1 MKKMKITA
9 LKACQMR
16 DTGQTLVKI
25 ETDGGLTG
33 YGEAGGPGPMTRG
46 FLKYYEESLLGQNPL
61 EVDKLYQTLMNYQ
74 HANRGHIPTTSGVDI
89 ALWDILGKYYGQP
102 ISKVYRGQFRE
113 WIPMYVNNNGPDNW
127 LDKAACRDWA
137 ARVIASPYGFKAV
150 KICKD
155 PLYRNVLHKSF
166 SYPAR
171 RFPMIPPSDMRVIIQ
186 GYENLREALDP
197 SIDIIVHCHNE
208 FDLPSMLQFARD
220 LESIKPLWLEDPL
233 PIHYH
238 ESWLS
243 LKQVARFPLNTGEK
257 LEGPWEFFPFM
268 ANHAIDMMQPDLVFA
283 GGYSGCWRIAD
294 MGEHFSIPLTMHNVG
309 NVLQNAMTAQ
319 FAAATRNF
327 VMTETNFGNWPV
339 HEDFIKEK
347 LEIKDGML
355 KVPDGPGIGV
365 TPVEEAIKENR
376 MPGEPYWD

>member
-1 MKKMKITA
+1 MKPMKITA

-25 ETDGGLTG
+25 ETDAGITG

-46 FLKYYEESLLGQNPL
+46 FLKYYEEALLGKDPL

-74 HANRGHIPTTSGVDI
+74 HPNRGHIPTTSGIDI
-89 ALWDILGKYYGQP
+89 ALWDIIGKYYNKP
-102 ISKVYRGQFRE
+102 ISKVYRGQFRD
-113 WIPMYVNNNGPDNW
+113 WIPMYVNSNGPDNW
-127 LDKAACRDWA
+127 LDKTACQDWA
-137 ARVIASPYGFKAV
+137 DKVKASPYGYKAV
-150 KICKD
+150 KICKH
-155 PLYRNVLHKSF
+155 PLYENVLHKSF
-166 SYPAR
+166 SIPEK
-171 RFPMIPPSDMRVIIQ
+171 RFPMIPPSDMRVVIQ

-220 LESIKPLWLEDPL
+220 LEGIKPLWLEDPL
-233 PIHYH
+233 PVLYI
-238 ESWLS
+238 ESWKS
-243 LKQVARFPLNTGEK
+243 LKQVSRIPLNTGEK
-257 LEGPWEFFPFM
+257 LEGPWEFFQFM
-268 ANHAIDMMQPDLVFA
+268 SSGAIDMMQPDLVFA

-294 MGEHFSIPLTMHNVG
+294 MAEHFAIPLTMHNVG

-339 HEDFIKEK
+339 HEEFIEEK

-365 TPVEEAIKENR
+365 TPVEQAIKENR

>member
-1 MKKMKITA
+1 MEPLKITA

-25 ETDGGLTG
+25 ETSAGITG

-46 FLKYYEESLLGQNPL
+46 FLKYYEEALLGKDPL
-61 EVDKLYQTLMNYQ
+61 EVDRLYQTLMNFQ

-89 ALWDILGKYYGQP
+89 ALWDILGKYYNKP
-102 ISKVYRGQFRE
+102 LSKVYRGQFRE
-113 WIPMYVNNNGPDNW
+113 WIPMYVNNNGPENW

-137 ARVIASPYGFKAV
+137 AHVAANPYGFKAIKV
-150 KICKD
+150 CKD
-155 PLYRNVLHKSF
+155 PFYRNVLHKPF
-166 SYPAR
+166 GYAEK
-171 RFPMIPPSDMRVIIQ
+171 RFPMIPPADMRLIIQ

-233 PIHYH
+233 PALYH

-243 LKQVARFPLNTGEK
+243 LKQVSRIPLNTGEK

-268 ANHAIDMMQPDLVFA
+268 YHHAIDMMQPDLVFA

-294 MGEHFSIPLTMHNVG
+294 MAEHFAIPLTMHNVG

-319 FAAATRNF
+319 FAASTRNF
-327 VMTETNFGNWPV
+327 VMTETNFGTWPV

-347 LEIKDGML
+347 LTIKDGML

>member
-1 MKKMKITA
+1 MEKLKITA

-16 DTGQTLVKI
+16 DTGQTLVKV
-25 ETDGGLTG
+25 ETNQGITG

-46 FLKYYEESLLGQNPL
+46 FLKYYEETLLGQDPL
-61 EVDKLYQTLMNYQ
+61 EVDKLYQYLMNYQ

-89 ALWDILGKYYGQP
+89 ALWDIVGKYYNKP

-137 ARVIASPYGFKAV
+137 AKALANSYGFKAV
-150 KICKD
+150 KICFD
-155 PLYRNVLHKSF
+155 PFYRNVLHKPA
-166 SYPAR
+166 SYPSR
-171 RFPMIPPSDMRVIIQ
+171 RFTMIPPTDMRQIMQ
-186 GYENLREALDP
+186 GYENMREALDP

-233 PIHYH
+233 PALYH
-238 ESWLS
+238 ESWKT
-243 LKQVARFPLNTGEK
+243 LKQVSRIPLNTGEK
-257 LEGPWEFFPFM
+257 LEGPWEFFPFLI
-268 ANHAIDMMQPDLVFA
+268 NQAIDMMQPDLVFA
-283 GGYSGCWRIAD
+283 GGYSGCWRVAELA
-294 MGEHFSIPLTMHNVG
+294 EHFSIPLTMHNVG

-319 FAAATRNF
+319 FAASTRNF
-327 VMTETNFGNWPV
+327 VMTETNFGNWPMHGDLV
-339 HEDFIKEK
+339 TEP

-365 TPVEEAIKENR
+365 TPNEEAIKENR

>member
-1 MKKMKITA
+1 MKSMKITA

-25 ETDGGLTG
+25 ETDAGITG

-46 FLKYYEESLLGQNPL
+46 FLKYYEESLLGKDPL
-61 EVDKLYQTLMNYQ
+61 EVDRLYQTLMNYQ

-89 ALWDILGKYYGQP
+89 ALWDILGKYYNKP
-102 ISKVYRGQFRE
+102 ISKIYRGQFRE
-113 WIPMYVNNNGPDNW
+113 WIPMYVNSNGPDNW
-127 LDKAACRDWA
+127 LDKAACQDWA
-137 ARVIASPYGFKAV
+137 ARVKASPYGFKAV
-150 KICKD
+150 KVCKH
-155 PLYRNVLHKSF
+155 PVYEHVLHKSYG
-166 SYPAR
+166 YPER
-171 RFPMIPPSDMRVIIQ
+171 RFPMIPPADMRVIIR

-233 PIHYH
+233 PVLYM
-238 ESWLS
+238 ESWKA
-243 LKQVARFPLNTGEK
+243 LKQVSRIPLNTGEK

-268 ANHAIDMMQPDLVFA
+268 ANQAIDMMQPDLVFA

-294 MGEHFSIPLTMHNVG
+294 MGEHFAIPITMHNVG

-339 HEDFIKEK
+339 HEDFIQEK
-347 LEIKDGML
+347 LVIKDGLL

-365 TPVEEAIKENR
+365 TPNEAAIKENR

>member
-1 MKKMKITA
+1 MEKMKITA

-25 ETDGGLTG
+25 ETDAGITG

-46 FLKYYEESLLGQNPL
+46 FLKYYEESLLGKNPL
-61 EVDKLYQTLMNYQ
+61 EVDRLYQTLMNYQ
-74 HANRGHIPTTSGVDI
+74 HANRGHVPTTSGVDI
-89 ALWDILGKYYGQP
+89 ALWDILGKYYNQP
-102 ISKVYRGQFRE
+102 ISKIYRGQFRE
-113 WIPMYVNNNGPDNW
+113 WIPMYVNSNGPDNW

-137 ARVIASPYGFKAV
+137 ARVKASPYGYKAV
-150 KICKD
+150 KVCKH
-155 PLYRNVLHKSF
+155 PVYEHVLHKSY
-166 SYPAR
+166 SSPER
-171 RFPMIPPSDMRVIIQ
+171 RFPLIPPADMRVIIQ

-233 PIHYH
+233 PVLYM
-238 ESWLS
+238 ESWKA
-243 LKQVARFPLNTGEK
+243 LKQVARIPLNTGEK

-294 MGEHFSIPLTMHNVG
+294 MGEHFAIPITMHNVG

-339 HEDFIKEK
+339 HEEFIEEK

-355 KVPDGPGIGV
+355 KVPDKPGIGV
-365 TPVEEAIKENR
+365 TPVEQAIKENR

>member
-1 MKKMKITA
+1 MEKLKITA

-16 DTGQTLVKI
+16 DTGQTLVKV
-25 ETDGGLTG
+25 ETNQGITG

-46 FLKYYEESLLGQNPL
+46 FLKYYEETLLGQDPL
-61 EVDKLYQTLMNYQ
+61 EVDKLYQYLMNYQ

-89 ALWDILGKYYGQP
+89 ALWDIVGKVYNKP

-137 ARVIASPYGFKAV
+137 AKVLAHPYGFKAIKV
-150 KICKD
+150 CKY
-155 PLYRNVLHKSF
+155 PVYQNVLHKSF
-166 SYPAR
+166 SYPSR
-171 RFPMIPPSDMRVIIQ
+171 RFETILPADMRIIIQ

-233 PIHYH
+233 PALYH
-238 ESWLS
+238 ESWKT
-243 LKQVARFPLNTGEK
+243 LKQVSRIPLNTGEK

-268 ANHAIDMMQPDLVFA
+268 INQAIDMMQPDLVFA

-294 MGEHFSIPLTMHNVG
+294 MAEHFSIPITMHNVG

-319 FAAATRNF
+319 FAASTRNF
-327 VMTETNFGNWPV
+327 VMTETNFGMGPV
-339 HEDFIKEK
+339 HEENIMEK

-365 TPVEEAIKENR
+365 TPNEAAIKENR

>member
-1 MKKMKITA
+1 MKKLAITA

-25 ETDGGLTG
+25 ETNEGITG

-46 FLKYYEESLLGQNPL
+46 FLKYYEESLLGKDPL

-74 HANRGHIPTTSGVDI
+74 HANRGHIPTTSGIDI
-89 ALWDILGKYYGQP
+89 ALWDIIGKCYNKP
-102 ISKVYRGQFRE
+102 VSKIYRGQFRE
-113 WIPMYVNNNGPDNW
+113 WIPMYVNSNGPDNW

-137 ARVIASPYGFKAV
+137 DRVKASPYGFKAV
-150 KICKD
+150 KVCKH
-155 PLYRNVLHKSF
+155 PLYENVLHKSF
-166 SYPAR
+166 SGVAR
-171 RFPMIPPSDMRVIIQ
+171 RFPAIPPADMRVIIQ

-220 LESIKPLWLEDPL
+220 LEGIKPLWLEDPL
-233 PIHYH
+233 PVLYM
-238 ESWLS
+238 ESWKS
-243 LKQVARFPLNTGEK
+243 LKAVSRIPLNTGEK

-268 ANHAIDMMQPDLVFA
+268 ANGAIDMLQPDLVFA

-294 MGEHFSIPLTMHNVG
+294 MAEHFAIPLTMHNVG
-309 NVLQNAMTAQ
+309 AVLQNAMTAQ
-319 FAAATRNF
+319 FGASTRNF

-339 HEDFIKEK
+339 HEEYIEEK

-355 KVPDGPGIGV
+355 KVPDRPGIGV
-365 TPVEEAIKENR
+365 TVVEAAIKENR

>member
-1 MKKMKITA
+1 MDKLIIKT

-25 ETDGGLTG
+25 ETDAGITG

-46 FLKYYEESLLGQNPL
+46 FLKYYEETLLGQNAL
-61 EVDKLYQTLMNYQ
+61 EVDKLYQYLMNYQ

-89 ALWDILGKYYGQP
+89 ALWDIVGKYYNKP
-102 ISKVYRGQFRE
+102 ISNVYRGRFRE

-137 ARVIASPYGFKAV
+137 AKVKASPYGFKAIKV
-150 KICKD
+150 CKVPIYD
-155 PLYRNVLHKSF
+155 NVLHKSYW
-166 SYPAR
+166 SPSR
-171 RFPMIPPSDMRVIIQ
+171 RFPLIPPADMRIIIQ

-233 PIHYH
+233 PALYH
-238 ESWLS
+238 ESWKT
-243 LKQVARFPLNTGEK
+243 LKQVSRIPLNTGEK
-257 LEGPWEFFPFM
+257 LEGPWEFYPFM
-268 ANHAIDMMQPDLVFA
+268 VNQAIDMMQPDLVFA
-283 GGYSGCWRIAD
+283 GGYSGCWRISEMA
-294 MGEHFSIPLTMHNVG
+294 EHFSIPLTMHNVG

-319 FAAATRNF
+319 FAASTRNF
-327 VMTETNFGNWPV
+327 VMTETNFGNWTV
-339 HEDFIKEK
+339 HEEFIEEK

-355 KVPDGPGIGV
+355 KVPNGPGIGV
-365 TPVEEAIKENR
+365 TPIEAAIKEGR
-376 MPGEPYWD
+376 RPDEPYWD